1 MSDPEFPVLLDE
13 DLPADFDV
21 EALDADEEEPA

>member
-21 EALDADEEEPA
+21 EALDADEEPA